1 MYNICMEKSSE
12 HVERDYICEDTDI
25 YLGFTY
31 EITDRS
37 SSFTF
42 RERRGWRGG
51 GVEGRGGGDLIESR

>member
-1 MYNICMEKSSE
+1 MVMYLYRICIT
-12 HVERDYICEDTDI
+12 HVSYICEDTDI

-51 GVEGRGGGDLIESR
+51 GGGFD